1 MSSTSLNLRQKQHLE
16 ALISRFNHRT
26 NKSKSFAQ
34 TYRPYLA
41 DNKVLSRFDLLT
53 KEMYYPIVSERSLGS
68 KIWDVNNNEY
78 IDFIMGYGTN
88 LFGHNPL
95 FIKQALLE
103 QLEKGIQLGTQPEL
117 IGEVAEGIYELTG
130 LERVA
135 FSNTGTEAVMTA
147 IRLARTV
154 TGRDKIVIFSGS
166 YHGHFDESL
175 VEVNGKNGSAKIVPI
190 SPGIPANF
198 ATNVLILDYGNAQS
212 LEVIK
217 QNAQQIAAVLVEPV
231 QSRRPD
237 LQPKEFLQ
245 QLRQLTLELGITL
258 IFDEM
263 VTGFRIHSGGAQ
275 AHFGVKAD
283 LATYGKIIG
292 GGMPISIIAG
302 KSDYLNT
309 IDGGTWN
316 YGDLSYPQVK
326 TTFFAGTFCK
336 HPLAIAAAG
345 AVIKHLKK
353 ETALHMQLNE
363 RTSKFVNRLN
373 HYFEKEELPVRM
385 VNFGSLFGRAYAGNS
400 TSAEANASSLSFELL
415 YYQLLDRGILLR
427 GDGGFLSTA
436 HTDEDIDYVL
446 SAVKDSVEELRKG
459 EFLPTKSHQTT
470 QENFETTT
478 VALS

>member
-1 MSSTSLNLRQKQHLE
+1 MSSTSLNSRQKQYLE
-16 ALISRFNHRT
+16 ALISCFNHRT

-41 DNKVLSRFDLLT
+41 DNKALSSFNLLT

-68 KIWDVNNNEY
+68 KIWDVNNNQY

-117 IGEVAEGIYELTG
+117 IGKVAEGICELTG
-130 LERVA
+130 MERVA

-154 TGRDKIVIFSGS
+154 TARDKIVIFSGS
-166 YHGHFDESL
+166 YHGHFNESL
-175 VEVNGKNGSAKIVPI
+175 LEVHEKNGNKKIASVA
-190 SPGIPANF
+190 PGIPANF
-198 ATNVLILDYGNAQS
+198 ATNVLILDYGNIQS
-212 LEVIK
+212 LEIIK
-217 QNAQQIAAVLVEPV
+217 NHAQEIAAVLVEPV

-237 LQPKEFLQ
+237 LQPQEFLQ
-245 QLRQLTLELGITL
+245 QLRQLTQELEIAL

-292 GGMPISIIAG
+292 GGMPIGIIAG
-302 KSDYLNT
+302 KSDYLDT
-309 IDGGTWN
+309 VDGGTWN
-316 YGDLSYPQVK
+316 YGDLSYPQAK

-353 ETALHMQLNE
+353 ETTLHMLLNE

-373 HYFEKEELPVRM
+373 VYFEKEELLVRM